1 MIAIPHNNAV
11 LCKQLNNSTNE
22 DKKDGIVF
30 QRENLPL
37 YEVVAVGE
45 NVKKIQLDVGDVIVS
60 NSQPTKFNLDGT
72 MFFLIH
78 DDHIAGKVQQ

>member
-1 MIAIPHNNAV
+1 MKAIPHYNTV
-11 LCKQLNNSTNE
+11 LCKQLNSSSTE

-30 QRENLPL
+30 QREDLPL
-37 YEVVAVGE
+37 YEVVSIGE
-45 NVKKIQLDVGDVIVS
+45 SVKKIDLEVGDIIVT
-60 NSQPTKFNLDGT
+60 NSTPTKFNLDGI

>member
-1 MIAIPHNNAV
+1 MKAVPHYNAV
-11 LCKQLNNSTNE
+11 LCKQLNISSTE

-30 QRENLPL
+30 QREDLPL
-37 YEVVAVGE
+37 YEVISIGE
-45 NVKKIQLDVGDVIVS
+45 NVKKIDLEIGDTIII

-78 DDHIAGKVQQ
+78 DDHIAGKVQK

>member
-1 MIAIPHNNAV
+1 MIAVPHNNTV
-11 LCKQLNNSTNE
+11 LCKQLNSNSIE
-22 DKKDGIVF
+22 DNKNGIVF

-37 YEVVAVGE
+37 YEVVSIGE
-45 NVKKIQLDVGDVIVS
+45 NVKKIDLEVGDMIVS